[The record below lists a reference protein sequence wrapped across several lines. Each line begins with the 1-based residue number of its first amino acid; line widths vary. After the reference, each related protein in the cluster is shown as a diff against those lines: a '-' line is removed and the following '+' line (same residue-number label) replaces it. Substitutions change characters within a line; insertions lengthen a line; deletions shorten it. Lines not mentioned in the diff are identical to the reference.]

1 METRRRSIKAL
12 TRIGT
17 LAVAVSLLGFALERT
32 LLAFN
37 YVVDANGTYWGIQDA
52 ASPRVDTGSIRATQ
66 IAPGGNNVPFS
77 TQINGF
83 GGIKVLVQTSQPP
96 RFNGE
101 LMRGFGLTFDGLDRF
116 ATTTSVGLGGVT
128 ISRAVY
134 VNRGANYGRWLDS
147 FTNTTKRTLT
157 IRVAFGG
164 QSGIGTAAVSTTV
177 VNTSSGDTLVTAEDA
192 WVEVATPLAG
202 ATLVGGPQ
210 ITVIGTPSTPEKPFN
225 GAMTFA
231 GNWLL
236 DSFSDPLVYTGHEA
250 NFQAYVNTLTIPP
263 GKSRSLL
270 HFIVLGPRVDATTSD
285 GERAEIEA
293 TANTLVNAPDIS
305 GLTTAEICTIR
316 NFHVDA
322 LSAAGFDYDRC
333 TRGRGPKVDVVAQ
346 APVPKPAKPKTKSDY
361 DVVEK
366 TVGEL
371 RRDMELGRTTSQ
383 EITRAYLD
391 RIAVYDKGQFGFNA
405 YEIVAADA
413 IEQARAADR
422 ARARGARGP
431 LLGIP
436 IAVKNNYDTFDMAT
450 TNGSFTFEGF
460 LPARDAFQ
468 VARLREAGAVIIGKT
483 ALEEYATFGHWSND
497 AWGQVWNVHLPSK
510 SPLASSGGS
519 AAAVAGSFAAAAMGS
534 QTGDSLYAPAS
545 GASLVTLRGT
555 DGLESGSGIQ
565 PLVWMTD
572 FGGAITR
579 SVSDLADMLNI
590 VTGIDAEDPAT
601 LARPAGVVPADWRS
615 VLDPNALQGKRIG
628 FVDAAWADVF
638 GPATPP
644 FGTNP
649 TIDAM
654 KNALQFLEAAGATI
668 VRMGQLATPPT
679 ADAPPAPAQPIAGN
693 RITAEGW
700 RQYIDKHPELIAQG
714 FAIFTEVDV
723 DCSQK
728 KVLYVRNAPETC
740 LAAPMPRLTPAEIQQ
755 HRDYRQI
762 TRPLGVKQWMDAANV
777 DAVVYPGLLSDISLN
792 DGGGGGMGKVAFGR
806 RDTPSAG
813 NGVPTIAIPAGA
825 NANGQPV
832 NIQLMGRA
840 WDDARLVGF
849 AYAFERLANAA
860 GRGHVPATTVPAL
873 QERHD
878 DGGDDQHGRG
888 RDDED
893 DDWDR
898 WRRK

>member
-1 METRRRSIKAL
+1 METRRRSVKAL
-12 TRIGT
+12 T
-17 LAVAVSLLGFALERT
+17 LAVAVSLLGLTLERT

-66 IAPGGNNVPFS
+66 IAPGGNNVAFS

-83 GGIKVLVQTSQPP
+83 GGIKVLVQTSQSP

-157 IRVAFGG
+157 IKVAFGG
-164 QSGIGTAAVSTTV
+164 QSGIGTAATSTSV
-177 VNTSSGDTLVTAEDA
+177 VNTSSGDTFVTAADS

-210 ITVIGTPSTPEKPFN
+210 ITVIGTPSTPAEPFS

-236 DSFSDPLVYTGHEA
+236 DSFNDPLTYSGHEA

-270 HFIVLGPRVDATTSD
+270 HFIVLGPRVDATTSA

-293 TANTLVNAPDIS
+293 TANGLVNAPDIS
-305 GLTTAEICTIR
+305 GLTTAEVCTIR
-316 NFHVDA
+316 NFNVDA
-322 LSAAGFDYDRC
+322 ITAAGFDYDRC
-333 TRGRGPKVDVVAQ
+333 SRARGSKVDVVAQ
-346 APVPKPAKPKTKSDY
+346 APVPKPAKPRKSDY

-366 TVGEL
+366 TIGEL

-383 EITRAYLD
+383 EITRAYLE

-405 YEIVAADA
+405 FEIVAADA
-413 IEQARAADR
+413 MEQAKAADR
-422 ARARGARGP
+422 ARARGQSGL

-436 IAVKNNYDTFDMAT
+436 IAIKNNYDTFDMAT

-572 FGGAITR
+572 FGGALTR
-579 SVSDLADMLNI
+579 SVSDLAEMLNI
-590 VTGIDAEDPAT
+590 VTGIDADDPTHCRA
-601 LARPAGVVPADWRS
+601 
-615 VLDPNALQGKRIG
+615 NALATSIQR
-628 FVDAAWADVF
+628 
-638 GPATPP
+638 GPMSSGRRRLRSEPTPP
-644 FGTNP
+644 S
-649 TIDAM
+649 
-654 KNALQFLEAAGATI
+654 
-668 VRMGQLATPPT
+668 TP
-679 ADAPPAPAQPIAGN
+679 
-693 RITAEGW
+693 
-700 RQYIDKHPELIAQG
+700 
-714 FAIFTEVDV
+714 
-723 DCSQK
+723 
-728 KVLYVRNAPETC
+728 
-740 LAAPMPRLTPAEIQQ
+740 
-755 HRDYRQI
+755 
-762 TRPLGVKQWMDAANV
+762 
-777 DAVVYPGLLSDISLN
+777 
-792 DGGGGGMGKVAFGR
+792 
-806 RDTPSAG
+806 
-813 NGVPTIAIPAGA
+813 
-825 NANGQPV
+825 
-832 NIQLMGRA
+832 
-840 WDDARLVGF
+840 
-849 AYAFERLANAA
+849 
-860 GRGHVPATTVPAL
+860 
-873 QERHD
+873 
-878 DGGDDQHGRG
+878 
-888 RDDED
+888 
-893 DDWDR
+893 
-898 WRRK
+898 

>member
-1 METRRRSIKAL
+1 METRRRSLKAL

-177 VNTSSGDTLVTAEDA
+177 VNTSSGDTLVTAEDS

-236 DSFSDPLVYTGHEA
+236 DSFNEPLVYTGHEA

-270 HFIVLGPRVDATTSD
+270 HFVVLGPRVDATTSA

-293 TANTLVNAPDIS
+293 TANTLVNAPDIG

-316 NFHVDA
+316 NFNVDA

-391 RIAVYDKGQFGFNA
+391 RIAFYDKGQFGFNA

-413 IEQARAADR
+413 MEQARAADR
-422 ARARGARGP
+422 ARARGAKGP

-468 VARLREAGAVIIGKT
+468 VAKLREAGAVIIGKT

-519 AAAVAGSFAAAAMGS
+519 ASAVAGSFAAAAMGS

-590 VTGIDAEDPAT
+590 LTGIDPEDPAT
-601 LARPAGVVPADWRS
+601 LARPASAVPADWRS

-693 RITAEGW
+693 RITAERW

-740 LAAPMPRLTPAEIQQ
+740 LAAPLPRLTPAEIQQ

-762 TRPLGVKQWMDAANV
+762 TRPLGVKQWMDAASV

-792 DGGGGGMGKVAFGR
+792 DGGGGGMGKAAFGR

-813 NGVPTIAIPAGA
+813 NGVPTIAIPAGV

-873 QERHD
+873 HERHD
-878 DGGDDQHGRG
+878 DGGDDDHGR
-888 RDDED
+888 RWDDED